1 MRQMKRKG
9 MLRSRRSSVFTSTYE
24 ENNREASDDEEMD
37 KGEWIKSKQCK
48 KTEHWITE
56 IYNECR

>member
-1 MRQMKRKG
+1 
-9 MLRSRRSSVFTSTYE
+9 
-24 ENNREASDDEEMD
+24 MD